1 MAADRQHK
9 SAGVTPPSSV
19 DQIGGVL
26 AFARRERKLTLE
38 QVSARLRLPKSYIK
52 ALEQSDF
59 DSLPGV
65 AYVPGYLRSYCK
77 LLDIQAA
84 PLIEAWRASLSEE
97 ETQPKYKFPLQAL
110 TPRMAGSM
118 AAMLLVVASLASYA
132 LWFVFAQPQT
142 MPEIVASPPEMEM
155 PAGMQGELAALPDA
169 NRSEVASPAAPAA
182 DDAEPAVAEQAEP
195 AAGETGSGQPAA
207 DTPPAPD
214 TATELATR
222 PAAQPVQ
229 PKKLLPAQPDPQAD
243 TAPLAEV
250 TENRAGAAIA
260 RPVNPR
266 VELVIRAVSPSWVE
280 IVRSDGSVVVS
291 RLLRDGDRLMAEID
305 DGLLLS
311 TGNAGGLMLEFGEA
325 EAMRVGKVGEIL
337 RDVPLNRQ
345 LLRNKA
351 TAGAAAGAVPGP
363 AS

>member
-1 MAADRQHK
+1 MAADKQHI
-9 SAGVTPPSSV
+9 SAGETPPLSV

-26 AFARRERKLTLE
+26 AFARRQRKLTLE
-38 QVSARLRLPKSYIK
+38 QVSSGLRLPKSYIK

-84 PLIEAWRASLSEE
+84 PLIEAWRTSLSEE
-97 ETQPKYKFPLQAL
+97 QSQPKYKFPLQAL
-110 TPRMAGSM
+110 TPRIAGSM
-118 AAMLLVVASLASYA
+118 AAMLLVVTGLASYA

-142 MPEIVASPPEMEM
+142 IPEIVASPPEMDM
-155 PAGMQGELAALPDA
+155 PAGMQGELAGLPEA
-169 NRSEVASPAAPAA
+169 NRNEAARPAAGDSEPA
-182 DDAEPAVAEQAEP
+182 AVAEARP
-195 AAGETGSGQPAA
+195 AVDAPASAQPVA
-207 DTPPAPD
+207 TSPPDPD
-214 TATELATR
+214 TATDLAAR
-222 PAAQPVQ
+222 PSAPPMPA
-229 PKKLLPAQPDPQAD
+229 KKLLPAQPDPQAD
-243 TAPLAEV
+243 TAPEPEV

-266 VELVIRAVSPSWVE
+266 VELVIRAVAPSWVE

-311 TGNAGGLMLEFGEA
+311 TGNAGGLMLEYGEA

-337 RDVPLNRQ
+337 RDLPLNRQ

-351 TAGAAAGAVPGP
+351 GAGP

>member
-1 MAADRQHK
+1 MAADKQHIQ
-9 SAGVTPPSSV
+9 AGGAPPLSV
-19 DQIGGVL
+19 DQIGGAL
-26 AFARRERKLTLE
+26 AFARRERKFTLE
-38 QVSARLRLPKSYIK
+38 QVSARLRLPKTYIK

-84 PLIEAWRASLSEE
+84 PLIEAWRTSLSEE

-110 TPRMAGSM
+110 TPRIAGSM
-118 AAMLLVVASLASYA
+118 AAMLIVVASLTSYA
-132 LWFVFAQPQT
+132 LWFVFAQPQN
-142 MPEIVASPPEMEM
+142 MPEIGASPPEMEM
-155 PAGMQGELAALPDA
+155 PAGMQGELAALPAA
-169 NRSEVASPAAPAA
+169 NSSELASPAASGPEPAA
-182 DDAEPAVAEQAEP
+182 QADAEPAVAETASE
-195 AAGETGSGQPAA
+195 QPA
-207 DTPPAPD
+207 DDSQPPD
-214 TATELATR
+214 TATELAAG
-222 PAAQPVQ
+222 AAGQPVQ
-229 PKKLLPAQPDPQAD
+229 AKKLLPDQPGLQDD
-243 TAPLAEV
+243 STALPEV

-266 VELVIRAVSPSWVE
+266 VDLVIRAVAPSWVE

-291 RLLRDGDRLMAEID
+291 RLLRDGERLMAEID

-337 RDVPLNRQ
+337 RDLPLNRQ

-351 TAGAAAGAVPGP
+351 GGGP

>member
-1 MAADRQHK
+1 MAADKQHI
-9 SAGVTPPSSV
+9 SAGETPPLSV

-26 AFARRERKLTLE
+26 AFARRENKLTLE

-59 DSLPGV
+59 DSLPGI
-65 AYVPGYLRSYCK
+65 AYVPGYVRSYCK

-84 PLIEAWRASLSEE
+84 PLIEAWRTSLSDE

-110 TPRMAGSM
+110 TPRIAGSM

-155 PAGMQGELAALPDA
+155 PAGMQGELAALPEA
-169 NRSEVASPAAPAA
+169 NRNETVNPAGSAA
-182 DDAEPAVAEQAEP
+182 TEPKPTAQTKAEPAVPEAS
-195 AAGETGSGQPAA
+195 TGQPPA
-207 DTPPAPD
+207 DTAS
-214 TATELATR
+214 ELAAR
-222 PAAQPVQ
+222 PAAQPLQ

-243 TAPLAEV
+243 ETSQPEV
-250 TENRAGAAIA
+250 AENRAGAAIA

-266 VELVIRAVSPSWVE
+266 VELVIRAVAPSWVE

-291 RLLRDGDRLMAEID
+291 RLLRDGDQLMAEID

-325 EAMRVGKVGEIL
+325 EAVRVGKVGEIL

-351 TAGAAAGAVPGP
+351 ASSP